1 MSARRIAGDVA
12 VLAVLLPVAVLFQLS
27 AASDFSLVAGA
38 PDLVLIAVCGVALAR
53 GPAAGCLAGFAAG
66 LALDVLAQHALGRDA
81 LIYCVAGYCLG
92 SAGEKLRPP
101 AAVRSLLL
109 VALATALVR
118 VAEGGVAF
126 MLGSDGALGRAFSVQ
141 LAAAPAASV
150 LFAIPLL
157 ALLRRA
163 FGVKAPLRRQ
173 FPLPELPELP
183 ESLPE
188 PDVAAPA

>member
-1 MSARRIAGDVA
+1 MRVRRIAGDVA
-12 VLAVLLPVAVLFQLS
+12 VLAVLLPVAVLFQLA

-53 GPAAGCLAGFAAG
+53 GPEVGCLAGFAAG

-92 SAGEKLRPP
+92 AAGEKLRPP

-118 VAEGGVAF
+118 IAEGGVAF

-157 ALLRRA
+157 ALMRRA

-173 FPLPELPELP
+173 FPLPELPEP
-183 ESLPE
+183 LPE